1 LDRRANE
8 EAQAISFACLVGLN
22 GQAEKMAEDL
32 ASRNKEFKNTWLRI
46 IIAISQ

>member
-1 LDRRANE
+1 MLDRRANE
-8 EAQAISFACLVGLN
+8 EAQAITFAWLVGLN
-22 GQAEKMAEDL
+22 GRAEDL